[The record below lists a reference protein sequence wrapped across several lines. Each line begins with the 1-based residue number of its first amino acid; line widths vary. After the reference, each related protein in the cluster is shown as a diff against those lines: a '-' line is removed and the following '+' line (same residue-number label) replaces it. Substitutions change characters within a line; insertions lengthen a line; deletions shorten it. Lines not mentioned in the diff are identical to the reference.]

1 MIHHCFH
8 NTKIMKYIIG
18 DLGSSQLTTAL
29 VFHEGIEHS
38 TFRHTFVSG
47 TIIGAGFCTI
57 EVVNGELIVNAFGE
71 SVSLNITSNPERD
84 AKIIKRAININM
96 G

>member
-1 MIHHCFH
+1 MCRCLY

-29 VFHEGIEHS
+29 VFHEGIEHA
-38 TFRHTFVSG
+38 TFKDVFVPG
-47 TIIGAGFCTI
+47 TITSAGFCII
-57 EVVNGELIVNAFGE
+57 EVVQGEVVVTTYSE
-71 SVSLNITSNPERD
+71 SRSLGLKPDHERD
-84 AKIIKRAININM
+84 AKIIKRAINISV